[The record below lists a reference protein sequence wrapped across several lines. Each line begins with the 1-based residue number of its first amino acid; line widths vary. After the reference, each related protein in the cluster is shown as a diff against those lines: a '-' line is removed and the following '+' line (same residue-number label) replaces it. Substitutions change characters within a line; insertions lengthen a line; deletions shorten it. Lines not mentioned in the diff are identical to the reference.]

1 MILKRGAIGEAVRNL
16 IEDLTALGY
25 PPDGEPGANFNADVA
40 AAVKAFQSQNIGPN
54 AIPLVADGEAGPL
67 TFWAI
72 DVALGRREAPAWP
85 AREPVLA
92 GTAPT
97 AGSKSG
103 WNALQVAKKEFAKG
117 AGEAGS
123 DNHGPDIRRYH
134 EVTGASEGES
144 WCASFISYC
153 FKEGNGGTTPY
164 QPTAGARKTLARFK
178 AKGWDFAA
186 SVNNP
191 PAAGDIIVWY
201 RGPRNG
207 WMGHIGIVSDYRD
220 GIVYT
225 IEGNRGP
232 YPSKVSAFSYTLGQI
247 DKLLG
252 FGRAVP

>member
-1 MILKRGAIGEAVRNL
+1 MILKRGAVGEAVSKL
-16 IEDLTALGY
+16 IEDLTKLGY
-25 PPDGEPGANFNADVA
+25 APDGLPGANFNADVA
-40 AAVKAFQSQNIGPN
+40 KAVMAFQSENNGPN
-54 AIPLVADGEAGPL
+54 QIPLVLDGEVGPL
-67 TFWAI
+67 TQWAI
-72 DVALGRREAPAWP
+72 DVALVRRQAPPLP
-85 AREPVLA
+85 ARSATLPDS
-92 GTAPT
+92 APK
-97 AGSKSG
+97 AGSKTG
-103 WNALQVAKKEFAKG
+103 WNALQVAKQELANG
-117 AGEAGS
+117 AGEQGGNNS
-123 DNHGPDIRRYH
+123 GPDVMRYH
-134 EVTGASEGES
+134 GVTGTPAGAS
-144 WCASFISYC
+144 WCASFVAYC
-153 FKEGNGGTTPY
+153 FKTGNGGTMPY
-164 QPTAGARKTLARFK
+164 QATAGARDTLAKFK
-178 AKGWDFAA
+178 AKGWGFNA